1 MTDRAVLERAI
12 IDAREAIEVAG
23 RWPRRLAYIDV
34 DEGTAILAAA
44 QAHLDTLPKT
54 KMVEVWRVE
63 FAQVKSQTLAT
74 WEAASAAFSTRA
86 EAHQYAQIVT
96 GWSCTAHIKI
106 TGPHQQEI
114 PAT

>member
-1 MTDRAVLERAI
+1 MSTDRAALT
-12 IDAREAIEVAG
+12 EAIE
-23 RWPRRLAYIDV
+23 RLRKR
-34 DEGTAILAAA
+34 GLADPDQLALVCDAA
-44 QAHLDTLPKT
+44 EAWADTLPKT

-114 PAT
+114 PA